1 MILRNATKNET
12 RGGDDMGEMQR
23 VWSTG
28 DAPPGKTLSYW
39 IEAICEAFLEMK
51 AASPRPAE
59 FAARLVQRPFGPI
72 DLNFADATV
81 QEVWRTRQAV
91 ARSHKQNFYLLFM
104 REGSLRIRQRGR
116 EAVIASGDCALV
128 DSREPYSFSFPET
141 HRCLSLQI
149 PQNWLRLW
157 LPSSEDAV
165 AIPLSVYSPW
175 GRTLASAIS
184 NLAKADLDTLAL
196 PNGVIADQLGAM
208 LALAAGCG
216 APCTTHRQA
225 MLRRIH
231 ETLRERLYDPS
242 LDPETVAT
250 AYGISKRYLHL
261 LFADAGTSFS
271 ATLIALRL
279 EKAKSLLD
287 DPRFARTGIAEIA
300 WRCGF
305 VEPSHFAR
313 RFRARYGEAPAAY
326 RKTLHS

>member
-1 MILRNATKNET
+1 
-12 RGGDDMGEMQR
+12 
-23 VWSTG
+23 
-28 DAPPGKTLSYW
+28 
-39 IEAICEAFLEMK
+39 
-51 AASPRPAE
+51 
-59 FAARLVQRPFGPI
+59 
-72 DLNFADATV
+72 
-81 QEVWRTRQAV
+81 
-91 ARSHKQNFYLLFM
+91 
-104 REGSLRIRQRGR
+104 
-116 EAVIASGDCALV
+116 
-128 DSREPYSFSFPET
+128 
-141 HRCLSLQI
+141 
-149 PQNWLRLW
+149 
-157 LPSSEDAV
+157 
-165 AIPLSVYSPW
+165 
-175 GRTLASAIS
+175 
-184 NLAKADLDTLAL
+184 
-196 PNGVIADQLGAM
+196 
-208 LALAAGCG
+208 
-216 APCTTHRQA
+216 